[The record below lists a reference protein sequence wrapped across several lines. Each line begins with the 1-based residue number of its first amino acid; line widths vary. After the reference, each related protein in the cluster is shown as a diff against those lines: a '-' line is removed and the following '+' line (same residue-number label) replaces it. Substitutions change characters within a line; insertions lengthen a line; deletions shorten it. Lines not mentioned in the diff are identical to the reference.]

1 MGRSSRSHTD
11 ENRARILQ
19 VASSLFR
26 PHGVEAVGIA
36 DVMKVAGMIQG
47 SFYKHFPSKGAP
59 GRGMRALAFEGAAE
73 NWRGVARDAATD
85 GRNVGMNDYVGCRIS
100 TEQSTHA
107 VAHRRA
113 LLSLREK
120 SRRRN
125 RKQSLE
131 YLKEFGEPL
140 QLFG

>member
-1 MGRSSRSHTD
+1 
-11 ENRARILQ
+11 
-19 VASSLFR
+19 
-26 PHGVEAVGIA
+26 
-36 DVMKVAGMIQG
+36 
-47 SFYKHFPSKGAP
+47 
-59 GRGMRALAFEGAAE
+59 
-73 NWRGVARDAATD
+73 
-85 GRNVGMNDYVGCRIS
+85 MNDYVGCRIS

-107 VAHRRA
+107 LAHRRA

-140 QLFG
+140 QLFGSYKAEVYQGFFNRR